1 MLSKNDKKIIN
12 YLNNLINSKDDY
24 LDFKNINMNYSTH
37 KYHNYPATMIPKL
50 PNLFINSVKSAIDI
64 HNVYDPFMGSGTT
77 LVEAIRHNLN
87 STGVDLNPLA
97 VLISKVKTRVLNQ
110 SKLEAYKKYIYGTY
124 GQSKKDYKNNKLS
137 LKLPA
142 FKNIDYWFKD
152 YVIVDLQILRSVIF
166 SIHEEEYRD
175 FFLIPFSSTVRYV
188 SNTRNSEFKMYRMAA
203 KKLDEWHPDVFA
215 KFKEFTD
222 KNVYQNSLLS
232 KPVAQANTLLGSSK
246 SLPNV
251 NSNSFD
257 LLITSPPYGD
267 SRTTVAYGQF
277 SRTSLQWLNLDVVSA
292 NEVPQLDRKLLGGKI
307 IKGNFSILPSVTLNE
322 TLKEISKQ
330 DKKRA
335 REVKQFYDDLFD
347 VLKECK
353 RLMKP
358 NSYQFWVTA
367 NRTVKG
373 VQIPTDKIIT
383 ELFES
388 INVIKLANYTR
399 NIPNKRMP
407 ARNSPTNKKGKI
419 NATMKQENIV
429 LYKTVK
435 DEEVKK

>member
-12 YLNNLINSKDDY
+12 YLKNLISSKDDY

-50 PNLFINSVKSAIDI
+50 PNLFINSVKSVIDI
-64 HNVYDPFMGSGTT
+64 HNVYDLFMGSGTT
-77 LVEAIRHNLN
+77 LVEALRHGLN

-110 SKLEAYKKYIYGTY
+110 LKLETYKKYIYETY
-124 GQSKKDYKNNKLS
+124 EQSKKDYQNNKLS
-137 LKLPA
+137 LKLPT

-188 SNTRNSEFKMYRMAA
+188 SNTRNSEFKMYRMVI
-203 KKLDEWHPDVFA
+203 KKLDKWHPDVFA

-222 KNVYQNSLLS
+222 KNIYQNSLLS
-232 KPVAQANTLLGSSK
+232 KPVAQANTLLSSSK
-246 SLPNV
+246 SLPNI

-277 SRTSLQWLNLDVVSA
+277 SRTSLQWLNLDVASA

-307 IKGNFSILPSVTLNE
+307 VKGNSTILPSITLNE
-322 TLKEISKQ
+322 TLKLISKQ
-330 DKKRA
+330 DEKRA
-335 REVKQFYDDLFD
+335 CEVKQFYDDLFD

-399 NIPNKRMP
+399 SIPNKRMP

-419 NATMKQENIV
+419 NVTMKQENIV
-429 LYKTVK
+429 LYKTIK
-435 DEEVKK
+435 Q

>member
-1 MLSKNDKKIIN
+1 M
-12 YLNNLINSKDDY
+12 
-24 LDFKNINMNYSTH
+24 
-37 KYHNYPATMIPKL
+37 
-50 PNLFINSVKSAIDI
+50 
-64 HNVYDPFMGSGTT
+64 
-77 LVEAIRHNLN
+77 
-87 STGVDLNPLA
+87 
-97 VLISKVKTRVLNQ
+97 
-110 SKLEAYKKYIYGTY
+110 
-124 GQSKKDYKNNKLS
+124 
-137 LKLPA
+137 
-142 FKNIDYWFKD
+142 
-152 YVIVDLQILRSVIF
+152 
-166 SIHEEEYRD
+166 
-175 FFLIPFSSTVRYV
+175 
-188 SNTRNSEFKMYRMAA
+188 
-203 KKLDEWHPDVFA
+203 
-215 KFKEFTD
+215 
-222 KNVYQNSLLS
+222 
-232 KPVAQANTLLGSSK
+232 
-246 SLPNV
+246 
-251 NSNSFD
+251 
-257 LLITSPPYGD
+257 
-267 SRTTVAYGQF
+267 
-277 SRTSLQWLNLDVVSA
+277 
-292 NEVPQLDRKLLGGKI
+292 
-307 IKGNFSILPSVTLNE
+307 PSVTLNE

>member
-50 PNLFINSVKSAIDI
+50 PNLFINSVKTAVDI

-77 LVEAIRHNLN
+77 LVEAIRHNLD

-110 SKLEAYKKYIYGTY
+110 SKLETYKKYIYGTY
-124 GQSKKDYKNNKLS
+124 EQFKKDYQNNQLS
-137 LKLPA
+137 LKLPT

-175 FFLIPFSSTVRYV
+175 FFLISFSSTVRYV
-188 SNTRNSEFKMYRMAA
+188 SNTRNSEFKMYRMAI
-203 KKLDEWHPDVFA
+203 KKLDKWHPDVLA
-215 KFKEFTD
+215 KFKEFTN
-222 KNVYQNSLLS
+222 KNIYQNSLLS

-330 DKKRA
+330 DEKRA